1 MKIFL
6 VAYDSYGV
14 RSMATYLKLGKTSIF
29 LDPGVALGPRRYG
42 LPPTNPE
49 LLAESICRRKIMELC
64 QKAGIVFV
72 SHYHYDHHPFPED
85 EEMYV
90 SCFKDKIVLAKDIK
104 RDVNLS
110 AKKRGKVFEDNVKDL
125 VAELH
130 YADNQEFHFGNVF
143 IKVSPAVWHGEE
155 NSKVGKVIMLYLEY
169 KNSSFLFGSDAQS
182 LADKQAL
189 NFVIE
194 NNPDFLIVD
203 GYPTLFVGWKF
214 SKRSLGKATENLK
227 KAIEKTDAEIIIL
240 EHHLVRDLNYKEK
253 VKEVFELAK
262 ESGKKILNA
271 AEYHKVEP
279 LYLEAR
285 RKEISQ
291 GIYKPDV
298 REFFQKL
305 YSKFR

>member
-14 RSMATYLKLGKTSIF
+14 RSMATYLKVGRTSLF
-29 LDPGVALGPRRYG
+29 LDPGVALGPSRYG
-42 LPPTNPE
+42 LSPTNPE
-49 LLAESICRRKIMELC
+49 LLAESICRKKIMELC
-64 QKAGIVFV
+64 KNASIVFV

-85 EEMYV
+85 KDMYI

-104 RDVNLS
+104 RNVNLS
-110 AKKRGKVFEDNVKDL
+110 AKKRGKVFEDNVRDI
-125 VAELH
+125 ARELH
-130 YADNQEFHFGNVF
+130 YADGKEFNFGNIF

-155 NSKVGKVIMLYLEY
+155 KSKVGKVIMLYLEY
-169 KNSSFLFGSDAQS
+169 KNKSFLFGSDAQS
-182 LADKQAL
+182 LANKQAL

-194 NNPDFLIVD
+194 NNPDILIVD

-214 SKRSLGKATENLK
+214 SKQSLKKATGNLK
-227 KAIEKTDAEIIIL
+227 KAIEKIDAKVIIL
-240 EHHLVRDLNYKEK
+240 EHHIVRDINYKEK
-253 VKEVFELAK
+253 MKEIFELAH
-262 ESGKKILNA
+262 EYGKKVLNA
-271 AEYHKVEP
+271 AEYHGVEP

-285 RKEISQ
+285 RKEISK
-291 GIYKPDV
+291 GIYRPKV